1 MISVC
6 LTTFNG
12 EQYIKEQLD
21 SILIQLGDKDEV
33 IISDDGSTDKTL
45 SIITAYKD
53 QRIKIFKNSF
63 RNLIKN
69 FEFTLKQAKGDFV
82 FLADQDDIWLPN
94 KVKICL
100 EFLISYDIVVSNCKV
115 VNANLEVISDSFF
128 KLNNSKKGFF
138 SNLSKNSYLGCCLAF
153 RKEVLRKAIPFPK
166 SIPMHDIWLGFVSE
180 VFYKVKF
187 IDEPLLLYRR
197 HGKNE
202 SPTAESS
209 PYSLLQKIKF
219 RFNIIKNFPKIC
231 LRR

>member
-6 LTTFNG
+6 VATYNG
-12 EQYIKEQLD
+12 EKYIKEQLD
-21 SILIQLGDKDEV
+21 SILSQLGDEDEI
-33 IISDDGSTDKTL
+33 IISDDGSQDQTL
-45 SIITAYKD
+45 KLITEYND
-53 QRIKIFKNSF
+53 SRIKVFQNSF
-63 RNLIKN
+63 QNLILN
-69 FEFTLKQAKGDFV
+69 FEFALKQANGDFI
-82 FLADQDDIWLPN
+82 FLSDQDDVWLPN
-94 KVKICL
+94 KIKICANYL
-100 EFLISYDIVVSNCKV
+100 MNYDIILTNCKV
-115 VNANLEVISDSFF
+115 VNANLEVINDSFF